1 MEESPAAICFNVD
14 MFKPIWDEHDVPKN
28 QQKYKLSEDG
38 LLATPKKRYGGP
50 TFEFWIRK
58 GWQLQVR
65 SGRKSMLS
73 NKAEQL
79 VKELEN
85 DDGYKAAVEAR
96 SADSYL
102 YK

>member
-1 MEESPAAICFNVD
+1 
-14 MFKPIWDEHDVPKN
+14 
-28 QQKYKLSEDG
+28 
-38 LLATPKKRYGGP
+38 
-50 TFEFWIRK
+50 
-58 GWQLQVR
+58 
-65 SGRKSMLS
+65 MLS